1 MAGKATERLLP
12 DLVSFSLMPASAA
25 SRIWA
30 RLSFRA
36 GLLYRDPVL
45 VTLGRFPKAR
55 ESDSTWR
62 TKEVRHVGSD
72 TFAP

>member
-1 MAGKATERLLP
+1 MKSVEGTVTRQHGA
-12 DLVSFSLMPASAA
+12 
-25 SRIWA
+25 
-30 RLSFRA
+30 
-36 GLLYRDPVL
+36 LLYRVPVM

-72 TFAP
+72 TIAP

>member
-1 MAGKATERLLP
+1 MRNLADDPVRHVLVVGAGIGGL
-12 DLVSFSLMPASAA
+12 SAA
-25 SRIWA
+25 
-30 RLSFRA
+30 
-36 GLLYRDPVL
+36 LYRDPVL